1 MFKNGIISQSK
12 NHLLKY
18 RYILIAILVI
28 IIVLLI
34 IIMSAILK
42 NTNKKDNVVIEN
54 NNNTNNSEQEQAM
67 LIELDNKKKEEEQKE
82 KEKKE
87 EESATGVIHLT
98 FDDGPS
104 SDITPQ
110 ILDILKEKGVKATFF
125 VIHFNEKNAELVK
138 REDNE
143 GHTVALHG
151 YTHTYSEVYQSAD
164 ACLENFKKIQQQVY
178 ETIGKKPNI
187 IRFPGGSSNTISKK
201 YCQGVMT
208 EATQRAL
215 DEGFR
220 YFDWNV
226 DSDDAG
232 HAKTRDDVY
241 NNVTSKIKPGRENVV
256 LMHDFSHN
264 NKTLEALT
272 DIIDYGLQNG
282 YVFRKITD
290 DTKMITHSV
299 NN

>member
-1 MFKNGIISQSK
+1 MFENGIISQSK

-18 RYILIAILVI
+18 RYILIAILAI

-42 NTNKKDNVVIEN
+42 NKNKKDNVVIEN

-125 VIHFNEKNAELVK
+125 VIHFNDLYGDSDETFIEQEGRKYFLLYLRPIINGTGNYYIEAETREQKRTDVIVDYRGEQYIIEMKIWHGQEYNTRGEKQLAEYLDAYHV
-138 REDNE
+138 NQ
-143 GHTVALHG
+143 G
-151 YTHTYSEVYQSAD
+151 YMISF
-164 ACLENFKKIQQQVY
+164 NFNQKKEIGVHEILIDDKKI
-178 ETIGKKPNI
+178 I
-187 IRFPGGSSNTISKK
+187 
-201 YCQGVMT
+201 
-208 EATQRAL
+208 EA
-215 DEGFR
+215 
-220 YFDWNV
+220 
-226 DSDDAG
+226 
-232 HAKTRDDVY
+232 
-241 NNVTSKIKPGRENVV
+241 VV
-256 LMHDFSHN
+256 
-264 NKTLEALT
+264 
-272 DIIDYGLQNG
+272 
-282 YVFRKITD
+282 
-290 DTKMITHSV
+290 
-299 NN
+299 

>member
-1 MFKNGIISQSK
+1 MYRNEVIYDRKNIF
-12 NHLLKY
+12 KY
-18 RYILIAILVI
+18 RYILIAIILL
-28 IIVLLI
+28 IIVLISVIGIVLI
-34 IIMSAILK
+34 KSNK
-42 NTNKKDNVVIEN
+42 NEKTMAN
-54 NNNTNNSEQEQAM
+54 NNNENGNNDQNQAM
-67 LIELDNKKKEEEQKE
+67 LIDLDNEKKEEEERE

-87 EESATGVIHLT
+87 EENATGTIYLT

-110 ILDILKEKGVKATFF
+110 ILDVLAQKNVKATFF
-125 VIHFNEKNAELVK
+125 VVHYSEKNAELVK
-138 REDNE
+138 RESQS

-151 YTHTYSEVYQSAD
+151 YTHTYSEVYQSAES
-164 ACLENFKKIQQQVY
+164 CLENFRKIQQQVY

-201 YCQGVMT
+201 YCPGVMT
-208 EATQRAL
+208 EVTQKAL
-215 DEGFR
+215 NEGFR

-241 NNVTSKIKPGRENVV
+241 NNVTSKLKPGRENVV

-264 NKTLEALT
+264 NKTLDALS
-272 DIIDYGLQNG
+272 DIIDYGMQNG
-282 YVFRKITD
+282 YVFRRITD
-290 DTKMITHSV
+290 DTKMVTHSV

>member
-1 MFKNGIISQSK
+1 MALNGLENKEKLI
-12 NHLLKY
+12 KY
-18 RYILIAILVI
+18 RYILIAILFI

-34 IIMSAILK
+34 IFLFIVK
-42 NTNKKDNVVIEN
+42 NSNNEEN
-54 NNNTNNSEQEQAM
+54 NNEDDLNTVANKEQEE
-67 LIELDNKKKEEEQKE
+67 ELMVIALDKNKESEESKEKLKKEEEN
-82 KEKKE
+82 
-87 EESATGVIHLT
+87 ATGVIYLT
-98 FDDGPS
+98 FDDGPT
-104 SDITPQ
+104 SDSTPQ
-110 ILDILKEKGVKATFF
+110 ILDILKRKDVKATFF
-125 VIHFNEKNAELVK
+125 VLHYSEENAKYIK
-138 REDNE
+138 REQSD
-143 GHTVALHG
+143 GHTIALHG